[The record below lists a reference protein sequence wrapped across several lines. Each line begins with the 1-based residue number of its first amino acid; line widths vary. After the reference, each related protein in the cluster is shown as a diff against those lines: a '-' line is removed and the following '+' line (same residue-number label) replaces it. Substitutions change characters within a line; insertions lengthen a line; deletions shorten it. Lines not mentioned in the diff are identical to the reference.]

1 MGNITIIFKMWVKRG
16 DGNMKSSVEMLLGL
30 ALGMVIGLLCSMK
43 FGIMALPLCGC
54 VGMGFGLILSSNT
67 KKDNE

>member
-1 MGNITIIFKMWVKRG
+1 
-16 DGNMKSSVEMLLGL
+16 MKSSVKMLLGL